1 MTHSEINRNL
11 PEGATPLDPDEAED
25 LLPSHIRTR
34 KELNVWEQ
42 ENILVA
48 ASWIRR
54 TRVAAL
60 DEMTLRELHRKMF
73 SETWRWAG
81 RFRTSDKTIGIHW
94 PQIAYSGR

>member
-1 MTHSEINRNL
+1 MTHSEINRGL

-34 KELNVWEQ
+34 GELNVWEQ

-54 TRVAAL
+54 TPRGLGRSDNQGIAQEDV
-60 DEMTLRELHRKMF
+60 LRNLEVGGAFQDL
-73 SETWRWAG
+73 G
-81 RFRTSDKTIGIHW
+81 
-94 PQIAYSGR
+94 